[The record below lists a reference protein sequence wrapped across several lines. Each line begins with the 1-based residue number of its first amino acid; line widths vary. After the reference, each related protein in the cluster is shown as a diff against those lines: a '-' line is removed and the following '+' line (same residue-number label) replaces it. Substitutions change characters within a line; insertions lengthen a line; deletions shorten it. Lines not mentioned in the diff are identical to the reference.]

1 MGCSA
6 LPSGRQEGKALPTW
20 SGWLLH
26 PRVHLGTNGLDIP
39 EDESSRNHLSTSQI
53 SCFVPAAPSA
63 DNSSSCGRVA
73 SLPGEGG
80 FEDPDSSA
88 ADCRKQQR
96 NLLCSH
102 GKLPLAY
109 QLVSRS

>member
-1 MGCSA
+1 M
-6 LPSGRQEGKALPTW
+6 R
-20 SGWLLH
+20 
-26 PRVHLGTNGLDIP
+26 LGTNELGIP
-39 EDESSRNHLSTSQI
+39 EDESSCNYLSTLQI
-53 SCFVPAAPSA
+53 SCFIPAAPSA

-73 SLPGEGG
+73 SLPEEGG
-80 FEDPDSSA
+80 FEDPDSFA

-102 GKLPLAY
+102 GKLPLGY